1 MDELRAEQAKGK
13 GGREKTLEKLKQMQ
27 DALKRKV
34 RSVLRYRH
42 FQASLTFVR
51 PVRRST
57 T

>member
-34 RSVLRYRH
+34 RPFLHLTGAPKSRSPPSVFL
-42 FQASLTFVR
+42 AD
-51 PVRRST
+51 
-57 T
+57 